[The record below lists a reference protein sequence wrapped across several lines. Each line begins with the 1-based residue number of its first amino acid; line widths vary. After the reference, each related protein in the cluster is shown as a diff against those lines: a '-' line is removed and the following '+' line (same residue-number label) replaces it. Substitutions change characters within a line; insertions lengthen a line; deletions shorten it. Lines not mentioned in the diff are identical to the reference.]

1 MATMAYDPTTGTLVL
16 HGGCADASLPYS
28 CPGQNIGGQPALG
41 DTWTFDG
48 TDWTKQQSTASPTA
62 RDGAVAVDGYGTT
75 PMLLFGG
82 QGDEGT
88 GSYGGNF
95 LRDTWTWGS
104 GT

>member
-1 MATMAYDPTTGTLVL
+1 
-16 HGGCADASLPYS
+16 
-28 CPGQNIGGQPALG
+28 
-41 DTWTFDG
+41 
-48 TDWTKQQSTASPTA
+48 
-62 RDGAVAVDGYGTT
+62 
-75 PMLLFGG
+75 MLLFGG